1 LENSKF
7 SKNDQFRPIKP
18 KLGHVYAGLVPIGW
32 VEIGQ
37 YATKYCISMVMCY
50 KCFEGKHDVCMGKQ
64 GLFVCEC
71 EPCKK
76 DSKSINNVMPDSVKY
91 VEKH

>member
-1 LENSKF
+1 MIL
-7 SKNDQFRPIKP
+7 D
-18 KLGHVYAGLVPIGW
+18 GLVTNRG

-37 YATKYCISMVMCY
+37 DDIKCCISMVMCY
-50 KCFEGKHDVCMGKQ
+50 KCFEGKHDTCMGKQ

-71 EPCKK
+71 PPCKK